1 MIHAFQAGK
10 DYIALDVESGAIH
23 IVDEMIYDI
32 IQAQKQGMELNEIVD
47 ALQNQYAAAELQEA
61 VQELQQ
67 SKAAGEWDTP
77 EKAHIPLQGD
87 PVIKAMCLH
96 IAHDCNLRCQYCFA
110 SDGEYKSGRSLMPL
124 QVGKKAL
131 DFLVAHSGTRHH
143 LEVDFFGGEPLM
155 NLEVVKAL
163 VAYGRTLEEKY
174 DKEIAFTITTNCLLI
189 DDAFIDFCDR
199 EIHNVVLSIDGR
211 GSVHDAMRRVVNGK
225 GSFAYVFPKAKKMA
239 LARQAK
245 GQSYYVRGTFT
256 HENLDFAKDVLFLAD
271 EGFEQISIEPVVL
284 PTDHPLALQEEDIP
298 AIREEYRRLAKEYMA
313 RRKNEDTWFNFFH
326 FMMDLEDG
334 PCVAKKMSGCGA
346 GNDYVAVTPQGD
358 VYPCHQFVGQTEFK
372 MGNVI
377 TDEFNT
383 RSQKEFRGCH
393 ICSKDTCRTCW
404 AKYYCSGGCAA
415 NAMNFNGSIY
425 APYELACEL
434 QKNRIE
440 EALSIY
446 VQENFADEG

>member
-1 MIHAFQAGK
+1 MIHAFQAGN

-23 IVDEMIYDI
+23 IVDEMVYDI
-32 IQAQKQGMELNEIVD
+32 IQAQQQGMAMEAIVD
-47 ALQNQYAAAELQEA
+47 RLQEKYPSHELQEA
-61 VQELQQ
+61 LQELQQ
-67 SKAAGEWDTP
+67 SKNAGEWDTP
-77 EKAHIPLQGD
+77 EQKYVPLQGD
-87 PVIKAMCLH
+87 PVVKAMCLH
-96 IAHDCNLRCQYCFA
+96 IAHDCNLRCRYCFA

-131 DFLVAHSGTRHH
+131 DFLIAHSGNRRH

-155 NLEVVKAL
+155 NLDVVKAL
-163 VAYGRTLEEKY
+163 VAYGRKLETEY
-174 DKEIAFTITTNCLLI
+174 HKEIAFTITTNGLLI
-189 DDAFIDFCDR
+189 DDDFIDFCDR

-211 GSVHDAMRRVVNGK
+211 QKVHNAMRRVVNGK
-225 GSFAYVFPKAKKMA
+225 GSFEYVFPKAKKLA
-239 LARQAK
+239 LARQEK
-245 GQSYYVRGTFT
+245 GQNYYVRGTFT
-256 HENLDFAKDVLFLAD
+256 RENLDFAKDVLFLAD

-284 PTDHPLALQEEDIP
+284 PQNDPLALCDKDLP
-298 AIREEYRRLAKEYMA
+298 AIREEYRRLAKEYIV
-313 RRKNEDTWFNFFH
+313 RRKNEHTWFNFFH
-326 FMMDLEDG
+326 FMMDLQEG

-377 TDEFNT
+377 TGEFNT
-383 RSQKEFRGCH
+383 RSQKEFRNCH

-425 APYELACEL
+425 APYALACEM

-446 VQENFADEG
+446 IQENFTSEA